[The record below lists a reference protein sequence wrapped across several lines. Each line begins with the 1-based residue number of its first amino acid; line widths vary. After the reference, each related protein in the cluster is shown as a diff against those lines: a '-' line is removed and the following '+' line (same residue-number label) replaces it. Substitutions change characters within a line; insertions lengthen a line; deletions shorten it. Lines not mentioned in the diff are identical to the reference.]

1 VSTKYVL
8 LLKWKAYF
16 GAASKINHAD
26 FVLFLKTCSYSVL
39 LGESKTE
46 ANPGMTATKII
57 ILS

>member
-1 VSTKYVL
+1 MSANYVL
-8 LLKWKAYF
+8 LLKWEAYF

-26 FVLFLKTCSYSVL
+26 FMLFLKTCLYSVL

-57 ILS
+57 SVS